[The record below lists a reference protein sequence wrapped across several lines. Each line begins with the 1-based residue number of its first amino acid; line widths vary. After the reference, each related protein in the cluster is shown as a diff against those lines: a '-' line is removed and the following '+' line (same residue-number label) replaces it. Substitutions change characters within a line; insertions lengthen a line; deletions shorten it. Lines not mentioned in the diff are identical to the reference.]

1 MRVIGALVLSFLV
14 CCLLSLSPAR
24 AQIDVDVSVD
34 VAPPP
39 LPVYDQ
45 PAIPAPGYIWTPGY
59 WAWDDVTGYY
69 WVPGT
74 WVQPPE
80 PELLW
85 TPGYWGW
92 EGGNYLFHSGY
103 WGPQIGFYGG
113 VPYGFGYTGNGY
125 EGGYWRGGGFFYN
138 RSVNNIGGVAISN
151 VYNKTVEMRNT
162 TNVSYN
168 GGAGGIEA
176 RATPEQLAAANGHHV
191 GATAEQTQHMQAAA
205 RDPALSLNNNHG
217 HPTIAATGHPGQL
230 SGAGVVAAHPGTPV
244 AAIAPQGHHVGG
256 PAAPGGA
263 KLTPSAGTVPGNHA
277 LPGVQ
282 PGAPGTKVGTGNA
295 ATAPGN
301 HALPGA
307 QPGAA
312 DTKVGTGNAA
322 TAPGNHVL
330 PGVAPAHGNGPAGG
344 SPVANTHPGT
354 EMHEMHNGAGP
365 GTPPPPH
372 VGGAPATAVH
382 TPTAAVHTPTAAVH
396 TQPPAPSVARP
407 TPAVPAVHA
416 VKPPT
421 PPPARVAAPAPHPA
435 PPPHPAPKPA
445 PPPKPKCQPGQH
457 C

>member
-1 MRVIGALVLSFLV
+1 MRVIGALVLSFVV

-74 WVQPPE
+74 WVLPPE

-92 EGGNYLFHSGY
+92 EGGNYLFHAGY

-113 VPYGFGYTGNGY
+113 VPYGFGYTGYGY
-125 EGGYWRGGGFFYN
+125 EGGYWRGGAFFYN
-138 RSVNNIGGVAISN
+138 RSVNNIASVSISN

-176 RATPEQLAAANGHHV
+176 RPTPEQIAAANEHHV

-230 SGAGVVAAHPGTPV
+230 SGPGVIAAHPGTPV

-263 KLTPSAGTVPGNHA
+263 KLTPGVATIPGNHA

-301 HALPGA
+301 HALPG
-307 QPGAA
+307 
-312 DTKVGTGNAA
+312 
-322 TAPGNHVL
+322 
-330 PGVAPAHGNGPAGG
+330 VAPAHGGGPAGG

-354 EMHEMHNGAGP
+354 EMHEMHNGAAP
-365 GTPPPPH
+365 GTPPPH
-372 VGGAPATAVH
+372 VGSAPATVH
-382 TPTAAVHTPTAAVH
+382 TPTAAVHP
-396 TQPPAPSVARP
+396 QSPAPSVARP
-407 TPAVPAVHA
+407 TPAVPTVHA
-416 VKPPT
+416 VKPPS